1 MIINFNPSGSY
12 SRGKDGGFNYTR
24 HTQDGHGGRAE
35 EHRAEMEQIAER
47 KAEEKLAA
55 IIPQIQAAALRQS
68 REDLLRAISFDVE
81 TVVQIALQNGETI
94 FRDSKTQK
102 VIADSIMREIRKH
115 LDGFKI

>member
-1 MIINFNPSGSY
+1 MSLYPSSYTSAQTGGNLCGRGS
-12 SRGKDGGFNYTR
+12 
-24 HTQDGHGGRAE
+24 QDGHGGRAA

-55 IIPQIQAAALRQS
+55 IIPQIQAAALRQA